1 MKQIMTTYA
10 WKEDTSDPDYEY
22 RIRRGLYER
31 LMRTFKKS
39 LREKYGS
46 ENVKSLEDY
55 SRMPVRASQ
64 VSYSDEIINLH
75 VFAEGGSYPISNT
88 KHNVG
93 TSDTLFHWILHLC
106 RKPWIT
112 GQILFDFIELVS
124 KLYGIDVPWDFDLEH
139 QSFPEDCDGKGGA
152 K

>member
-1 MKQIMTTYA
+1 MKQIITTYA
-10 WKEDTSDPDYEY
+10 WKEETSDPDCEY
-22 RIRRGLYER
+22 RNRRRLYER
-31 LMRTFKKS
+31 GMRDFNES

-75 VFAEGGSYPISNT
+75 DFAEGGSYPISNT

-93 TSDTLFHWILHLC
+93 TSDALFHWILHLC

-112 GQILFDFIELVS
+112 GRILYDFIELVS